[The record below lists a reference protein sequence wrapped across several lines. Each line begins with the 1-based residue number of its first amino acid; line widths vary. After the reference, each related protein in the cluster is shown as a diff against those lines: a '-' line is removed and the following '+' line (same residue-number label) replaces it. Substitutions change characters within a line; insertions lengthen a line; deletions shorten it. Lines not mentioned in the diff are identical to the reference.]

1 MIYDNNYTEEKAENN
16 EELSSDEKIDV
27 KIPGEENATNEKNKN
42 VIEIDYVFMH
52 PFLFQIVLDL
62 KKKKKKNLVIVFPE
76 LVSKKLLF
84 R

>member
-62 KKKKKKNLVIVFPE
+62 KKKKKFSNSFSRI
-76 LVSKKLLF
+76 SQ
-84 R
+84 

>member
-16 EELSSDEKIDV
+16 EEQSGDEKIDV

-62 KKKKKKNLVIVFPE
+62 KKKKKKFSNSFSRI
-76 LVSKKLLF
+76 SQ
-84 R
+84 

>member
-16 EELSSDEKIDV
+16 EEQSGDEKIDV

-62 KKKKKKNLVIVFPE
+62 KKKKKNLVIVFPE